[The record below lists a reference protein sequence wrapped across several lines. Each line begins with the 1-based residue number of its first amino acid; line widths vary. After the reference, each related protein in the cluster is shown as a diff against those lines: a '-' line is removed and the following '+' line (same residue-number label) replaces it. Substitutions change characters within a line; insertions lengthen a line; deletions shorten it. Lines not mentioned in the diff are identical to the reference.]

1 MKKLYFNLL
10 TLITTFLLFPSSTFA
25 QNPGDLF
32 CNDSAGIATGIGCVS
47 LEPGDFAGDILR
59 FSVGIGGGIAL
70 LLLLYGFTLLT
81 MSAGSPDKVNAAKE
95 ITTSAIGGLIFIT
108 MATVLMGFIGIN
120 ILNLPGLN

>member
-10 TLITTFLLFPSSTFA
+10 TLITTSLLFPSAVLA
-25 QNPGDLF
+25 QKPGDLF
-32 CNDSAGIATGIGCVS
+32 CNNSSGIATAIGCVS

-95 ITTSAIGGLIFIT
+95 IITSAIGGLIFVT

-120 ILNLPGLN
+120 ILHLPGLN

>member
-10 TLITTFLLFPSSTFA
+10 TLITTSLLFPSSVLA
-25 QNPGDLF
+25 QDVGDLG
-32 CNDSAGIATGIGCVS
+32 CNGGTGIATAIGCVS
-47 LEPGDFAGDILR
+47 LQPSDFAGDILR

-95 ITTSAIGGLIFIT
+95 IITSAIGGLIFIT

>member
-1 MKKLYFNLL
+1 MKKLYYNLL
-10 TLITTFLLFPSSTFA
+10 TLITTSLLFPSSVLA
-25 QNPGDLF
+25 QDVGDLG
-32 CNDSAGIATGIGCVS
+32 CNGGTGIATAIGCVS
-47 LEPGDFAGDILR
+47 LQPSDFAGDILR

-95 ITTSAIGGLIFIT
+95 IITSAVGGLIFIT

>member
-1 MKKLYFNLL
+1 MKKLYFTLSTLVSTSLL
-10 TLITTFLLFPSSTFA
+10 SPSSAHA

-32 CNDSAGIATGIGCVS
+32 CNDSAGIATAIGCVS

-70 LLLLYGFTLLT
+70 LLLLYGFTMLT
-81 MSAGSPDKVNAAKE
+81 TSAGSPDKVNAAKE
-95 ITTSAIGGLIFIT
+95 IITSAIGGLIFVT

-120 ILNLPGLN
+120 ILHLPGLN